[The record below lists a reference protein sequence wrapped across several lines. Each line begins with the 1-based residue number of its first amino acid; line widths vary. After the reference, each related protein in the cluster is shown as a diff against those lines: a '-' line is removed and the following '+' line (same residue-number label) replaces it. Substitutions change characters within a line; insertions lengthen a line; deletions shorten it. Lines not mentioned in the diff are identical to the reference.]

1 MRLRFLSLSAGIFLA
16 SAAWAQ
22 APTALQN
29 PGGMPSGRT
38 GAAETPAA
46 TRNLAIDDYFRILE
60 IEDARISPEGR
71 WVTYVVKTHS
81 LKEDKNQ
88 SRIWMV
94 PTSGGSPIP
103 LTAEGVSCN
112 HPRWSPDG
120 KYLAFLSGRDGAKSE
135 KDDEDSKKKEV
146 WLLNREGGEAQKL
159 SDTIQDVSEFSWS
172 PSGDRIVLILQDP
185 SINEIEASKSKEKSD
200 AKPKPHPWVID
211 RLHFKEDEIGYLD
224 RRRTHLYV
232 FDVASRKMTQITSGD
247 YDDSAPAW
255 SPDGKS
261 IAFSSNRSDP
271 EDPDRNYNTDIW
283 VVAADNADQ
292 GKSLVRVTTNL
303 GADGSP
309 AWSPDGKWI
318 AFTSQLEP
326 KLFQYATFH
335 IAIAP
340 ASGGEAKVLT
350 LKLDRNSSE
359 PRFSTDGKWIYFI
372 ADDDGTQNLMRV
384 PATGG
389 EITRPIGGRK
399 MVQSFSLGSDG
410 ATAAVIGELTRP
422 SEVYF
427 LAADGGDL
435 KRLTT
440 TNDALMA
447 QIRLPNVDYVHFKSK
462 DGTTVAGYLYK
473 PPDYKPGIRYPTILR
488 PHGGP
493 VWAYYAEFNFD
504 PQLFAANG
512 YVVLTPNPR
521 GSSGYGQDFCKAIY
535 AGWGQKDF
543 EDDMAMVDY
552 AVEQGVADPDKLG
565 VGGWSYGGISTNFII
580 TQTTRFKAAISG
592 AGDFLYITNW
602 GHDLYSRDWEI
613 ELGLPWENR
622 ELWEKLSPFN
632 RVTKI
637 KTPTLIMG
645 GESDWNVPVIN
656 GEQMYQSL
664 KRLGVPTLL
673 VVYPGEYHEF
683 SRPSF
688 IADRYE
694 RYLHW
699 YGHYVKGEGSAIPA
713 AAPKTAD

>member
-1 MRLRFLSLSAGIFLA
+1 MALFAVVFLA
-16 SAAWAQ
+16 CAVWAQ
-22 APTALQN
+22 SPAATQN
-29 PGGMPSGRT
+29 SGTVPGT
-38 GAAETPAA
+38 GAGVVENSAA

-60 IEDARISPEGR
+60 IEDAHLSPEGK
-71 WVTYVVKTHS
+71 WVAYVVKTHDP
-81 LKEDKNQ
+81 KEDKNE

-94 PTSGGSPIP
+94 PTSGGSAIP
-103 LTAEGVSCN
+103 LTAEGVSCD

-120 KYLAFLSGRDGAKSE
+120 KYLAFLSGRAGPKGE
-135 KDDEDSKKKEV
+135 KEDEDSKKEEL
-146 WLLNREGGEAQKL
+146 WILNREGGEAQKIT
-159 SDTIQDVSEFSWS
+159 DTIQSVNSFSWS
-172 PSGDRIVLILQDP
+172 PAGDRIVLILQDP
-185 SINEIEASKSKEKSD
+185 SISEIEAAKNKDKSD
-200 AKPKPHPWVID
+200 AKPKAHPWVID

-232 FDVASRKMTQITSGD
+232 FELAGRKMTQITSGD

-255 SPDGKS
+255 SPDGRS
-261 IAFSSNRSDP
+261 IAFESNRSDS

-283 VVAADNADQ
+283 VVAADNTDQ
-292 GKSLVRVTTNL
+292 GKSLVRVTTNP
-303 GADGSP
+303 GTDGSP

-340 ASGGEAKVLT
+340 AAGGDAKVLT

-359 PRFSTDGKWIYFI
+359 PRFSADGKWIYFI

-384 PATGG
+384 PAMGG
-389 EITRPIGGRK
+389 EITRPIGGRR
-399 MVQSFSLGSDG
+399 MVQSFSLGKDG
-410 ATAAVIGELTRP
+410 AAVAVIGELTRP
-422 SEVYF
+422 PEVYF
-427 LAADGGDL
+427 LSADGGDL

-447 QIRLPNVDYVHFKSK
+447 KIRLPDVEYVHFKSK
-462 DGTTVAGYLYK
+462 DGTTVAGYLYE
-473 PPDYKPGIRYPTILR
+473 PPEYKPGTRYPAILR

-535 AGWGQKDF
+535 ADWGHKDF

-552 AVEQGVADPDKLG
+552 AVAQGIADPDKLG

-592 AGDFLYITNW
+592 AGNFLYITNW

-688 IADRYE
+688 IQDRYE
-694 RYLHW
+694 RYLDW
-699 YGHYVKGEGSAIPA
+699 YNHYVKGEGPAIPPPA
-713 AAPKTAD
+713 TKTAD

>member
-1 MRLRFLSLSAGIFLA
+1 MSFRFASLTAVVFLGC
-16 SAAWAQ
+16 SVWAQ
-22 APTALQN
+22 SPPATQN
-29 PGGMPSGRT
+29 SGTVPGT
-38 GAAETPAA
+38 GAGVVENSA

-60 IEDARISPEGR
+60 IEDAQLSPEGK
-71 WVTYVVKTHS
+71 WVAYVVKTHDP
-81 LKEDKNQ
+81 KEDKND

-94 PTSGGSPIP
+94 PTSGGSAIP
-103 LTAEGVSCN
+103 LTAEGVSCD

-120 KYLAFLSGRDGAKSE
+120 KYMGFLSGRAGPKGE
-135 KDDEDSKKKEV
+135 KEDEDSKKEEL
-146 WLLNREGGEAQKL
+146 WILNREGGEAQKIT
-159 SDTIQDVSEFSWS
+159 DTIQSVNSFSWS
-172 PSGDRIVLILQDP
+172 PAGDRIVLILQDP
-185 SINEIEASKSKEKSD
+185 SISEIEAAKNKDKSD
-200 AKPKPHPWVID
+200 AKPKAHPWVID

-232 FDVASRKMTQITSGD
+232 FELAGRKMTQITSGD

-255 SPDGKS
+255 SPDGRS
-261 IAFSSNRSDP
+261 IAFESNRSDS

-283 VVAADNADQ
+283 VVAADNTDQ
-292 GKSLVRVTTNL
+292 GKSLVRVTTNPGTD
-303 GADGSP
+303 GAP
-309 AWSPDGKWI
+309 AWSPDGKWL
-318 AFTSQLEP
+318 AFTSQLEAR
-326 KLFQYATFH
+326 LFQYATFH

-340 ASGGEAKVLT
+340 AAGGEAKVLT

-359 PRFSTDGKWIYFI
+359 PRFSADGKWIYFI

-384 PATGG
+384 PAMGG

-399 MVQSFSLGSDG
+399 MVESFTLDKNG
-410 ATAAVIGELTRP
+410 AAAAVVGELTHP
-422 SEVYF
+422 AEVY
-427 LAADGGDL
+427 LLPADGGDL

-447 QIRLPNVDYVHFKSK
+447 QIRLPNVEYVHFKSK
-462 DGTTVAGYLYK
+462 DGTTVAGYLYE
-473 PPDYKPGIRYPTILR
+473 PPEYKPGTRYPAILR

-493 VWAYYAEFNFD
+493 VWAYYAEFYFT
-504 PQLFAANG
+504 PQLYAANG
-512 YVVLTPNPR
+512 YVVLAPNPR

-535 AGWGQKDF
+535 ADWGHKDF

-552 AVEQGVADPDKLG
+552 AVAQGIADPDKLG

-592 AGDFLYITNW
+592 AGNFLYITNW

-645 GESDWNVPVIN
+645 GEIDWNVPVIN

-688 IADRYE
+688 IQDRYE
-694 RYLHW
+694 RDLHW
-699 YGHYVKGEGSAIPA
+699 YDHYVKGEGPAIPA
-713 AAPKTAD
+713 SAAKTAD

>member
-1 MRLRFLSLSAGIFLA
+1 MRLRFASLFAVVFLA
-16 SAAWAQ
+16 CAAWAQ
-22 APTALQN
+22 SPATTQDSAAVA
-29 PGGMPSGRT
+29 GT
-38 GAAETPAA
+38 GSSAIENSAA
-46 TRNLAIDDYFRILE
+46 TRNLTVDDYFRILE
-60 IEDARISPEGR
+60 VEDAHISPEEK
-71 WVTYVVKTHS
+71 WVAYVVKTHN
-81 LKEDKNQ
+81 LKEDKNE

-94 PTSGGSPIP
+94 STSGGAAIP
-103 LTAEGVSCN
+103 LTAEGSSCN

-120 KYLAFLSGRDGAKSE
+120 KYLAFLSGRDGTKSE
-135 KDDEDSKKKEV
+135 KGDDDGKKEV
-146 WLLNREGGEAQKL
+146 WILNREGGEAQKL
-159 SDTIQDVSEFSWS
+159 TDTIQDVNGFSWS
-172 PSGDRIVLILQDP
+172 PSGDRIVLTLQDP
-185 SINEIEASKSKEKSD
+185 SVNEIEAAKNKDKSD

-224 RRRTHLYV
+224 RRRAHLYV
-232 FDVASRKMTQITSGD
+232 FELASRKMTQITSGD

-255 SPDGKS
+255 SPDGRA
-261 IAFSSNRSDP
+261 IAFASNRSDS

-283 VVAADNADQ
+283 VVAAENMDQ
-292 GKSLVRVTTNL
+292 GKSLVRVTTNP
-303 GADGSP
+303 GADDSP

-340 ASGGEAKVLT
+340 ATGGEAKVLT

-359 PRFSTDGKWIYFI
+359 PHFSADGKSIYFI

-384 PATGG
+384 PAMGG
-389 EITRPIGGRK
+389 EIARPIGGRR
-399 MVQSFSLGSDG
+399 MVQSFTLGKDG
-410 ATAAVIGELTRP
+410 AAAAVIGDLTRP
-422 SEVYF
+422 AEVYF
-427 LAADGGDL
+427 LPADGGDL

-440 TNDALMA
+440 TNDTLMA
-447 QIRLPNVDYVHFKSK
+447 QIRLPNVEYVHFKSK
-462 DGTTVAGYLYK
+462 DGTTVAGYLYE
-473 PPDYKPGIRYPTILR
+473 PPDYKPGTRYPTILR

-535 AGWGQKDF
+535 ADWGHKDF

-552 AVEQGVADPDKLG
+552 AVAQGVADPDKLG

-580 TQTTRFKAAISG
+580 TQTARFKAAISG
-592 AGDFLYITNW
+592 AGAFLYVTNW

-637 KTPTLIMG
+637 RTPTLIMG
-645 GESDWNVPVIN
+645 GEIDWNVPVIN

-683 SRPSF
+683 SRPTF
-688 IADRYE
+688 IEDRYE

-699 YGHYVKGEGSAIPA
+699 YDHYVKGEGAAIPPLTKA
-713 AAPKTAD
+713 AD

>member
-1 MRLRFLSLSAGIFLA
+1 MRLRFLSLFAVVFLA
-16 SAAWAQ
+16 SVAWAQ
-22 APTALQN
+22 TPPTTQN
-29 PGGMPSGRT
+29 PGAVPSRNADT
-38 GAAETPAA
+38 AENPAV
-46 TRNLAIDDYFRILE
+46 TRNLTIDDYFRILE
-60 IEDARISPEGR
+60 IEDARISPEGK
-71 WVTYVVKTHS
+71 WVAYAVKTRN
-81 LKEDKNQ
+81 LKEDKNE

-94 PTSGGSPIP
+94 PSSGGSAIP

-135 KDDEDSKKKEV
+135 KDDEESKKKEV

-159 SDTIQDVSEFSWS
+159 TDTIQDVSEFSWS

-185 SINEIEASKSKEKSD
+185 SINEIEASKNKDKGD

-255 SPDGKS
+255 SPDGRS
-261 IAFSSNRSDP
+261 IAFTSNRSDS

-283 VVAADNADQ
+283 VVAADNTDQ
-292 GKSLVRVTTNL
+292 GKSPVRVTTNP

-318 AFTSQLEP
+318 VFSSQLEP

-340 ASGGEAKVLT
+340 ATGGEAKVLT
-350 LKLDRNSSE
+350 LKLDRNSSD
-359 PRFSTDGKWIYFI
+359 PRFSADGKWIYFI

-384 PATGG
+384 PAMGG
-389 EITRPIGGRK
+389 EITRPIGGRR
-399 MVQSFSLGSDG
+399 MVQSFSLGKDG
-410 ATAAVIGELTRP
+410 AAAAVIGELARP
-422 SEVYF
+422 AEVYF

-447 QIRLPNVDYVHFKSK
+447 QIRPPNVEYVHFKSK
-462 DGTTVAGYLYK
+462 DGTPVAGYLYE
-473 PPDYKPGIRYPTILR
+473 PPDYKPGTHYPTILR

-552 AVEQGVADPDKLG
+552 AVAQGIADPDKLG

-592 AGDFLYITNW
+592 AGNFLYITNW

-683 SRPSF
+683 SRPTF

-694 RYLHW
+694 RYLYW
-699 YGHYVKGEGSAIPA
+699 YGHYVKGEGPAIPA
-713 AAPKTAD
+713 PTKAAD

>member
-22 APTALQN
+22 APTAPQN
-29 PGGMPSGRT
+29 PGGMPTGRT

-71 WVTYVVKTHS
+71 WITYVVKTHS

-389 EITRPIGGRK
+389 EITRR
-399 MVQSFSLGSDG
+399 S
-410 ATAAVIGELTRP
+410 
-422 SEVYF
+422 
-427 LAADGGDL
+427 ADE
-435 KRLTT
+435 RWCSRFHWE
-440 TNDALMA
+440 AMA
-447 QIRLPNVDYVHFKSK
+447 
-462 DGTTVAGYLYK
+462 
-473 PPDYKPGIRYPTILR
+473 LR
-488 PHGGP
+488 P
-493 VWAYYAEFNFD
+493 
-504 PQLFAANG
+504 Q
-512 YVVLTPNPR
+512 
-521 GSSGYGQDFCKAIY
+521 
-535 AGWGQKDF
+535 
-543 EDDMAMVDY
+543 
-552 AVEQGVADPDKLG
+552 
-565 VGGWSYGGISTNFII
+565 
-580 TQTTRFKAAISG
+580 
-592 AGDFLYITNW
+592 
-602 GHDLYSRDWEI
+602 
-613 ELGLPWENR
+613 
-622 ELWEKLSPFN
+622 
-632 RVTKI
+632 
-637 KTPTLIMG
+637 
-645 GESDWNVPVIN
+645 
-656 GEQMYQSL
+656 
-664 KRLGVPTLL
+664 
-673 VVYPGEYHEF
+673 
-683 SRPSF
+683 
-688 IADRYE
+688 
-694 RYLHW
+694 
-699 YGHYVKGEGSAIPA
+699 
-713 AAPKTAD
+713 

>member
-1 MRLRFLSLSAGIFLA
+1 MRLRIVWLVAVVFFACTV
-16 SAAWAQ
+16 WAQ
-22 APTALQN
+22 SPVATKDSGTVAMPATGALQN
-29 PGGMPSGRT
+29 S
-38 GAAETPAA
+38 GAA
-46 TRNLAIDDYFRILE
+46 RNLTIDDYFRILE
-60 IEDARISPEGR
+60 VEDAQISPEGK
-71 WVTYVVKTHS
+71 WVAYVVKTRN
-81 LKEDKNQ
+81 LKEDKNE

-94 PTSGGSPIP
+94 PTSGGAAIP
-103 LTAEGVSCN
+103 LTADGTSCS

-120 KYLAFLSGRDGAKSE
+120 KYLAFLSGRERGKAE
-135 KDDEDSKKKEV
+135 KGDEDSKKEEV
-146 WLLNREGGEAQKL
+146 WLLNREGGEAQTL
-159 SDTIQDVSEFSWS
+159 TDTIQDVGGFWWS
-172 PSGDRIVLILQDP
+172 PSGDRIVLVLRDP
-185 SINEIEASKSKEKSD
+185 SINEIEAAKNKDKSE

-211 RLHFKEDEIGYLD
+211 RLHFKEDEVGYLD

-255 SPDGKS
+255 SPDGRS
-261 IAFSSNRSDP
+261 IAFASNRSDP

-283 VVAADNADQ
+283 VVPTDNTDQ
-292 GKSLVRVTTNL
+292 GKALVRVTTNP
-303 GADGSP
+303 GAEDSP

-326 KLFQYATFH
+326 RLFQYSTFH
-335 IAIAP
+335 IAVAP
-340 ASGGEAKVLT
+340 ATGGEAKVLT
-350 LKLDRNSSE
+350 LKLDRNSSV
-359 PRFSTDGKWIYFI
+359 PRFSPDGKWIYFI

-389 EITRPIGGRK
+389 EIERPIGGRK
-399 MVQSFSLGSDG
+399 MVQSFTVDKDG
-410 ATAAVIGELTRP
+410 DAAAVVGELARPDEVYLLPTAA
-422 SEVYF
+422 
-427 LAADGGDL
+427 GDL

-440 TNDALMA
+440 TNDALME
-447 QIRLPNVDYVHFKSK
+447 QIRLPNVEYVHFKSK
-462 DGTTVAGYLYK
+462 DGTTVAGYLYE
-473 PPDYKPGIRYPTILR
+473 PPDYKTGTRYPTILR

-493 VWAYYAEFNFD
+493 VWAYYAEFNFTL
-504 PQLFAANG
+504 QLYAANG
-512 YVVLTPNPR
+512 YAVLAPNPR

-535 AGWGQKDF
+535 ADWGHKDF

-552 AVEQGVADPDKLG
+552 AVAQGVADADKLG

-592 AGDFLYITNW
+592 AGNFLYITNW

-683 SRPSF
+683 SRPTF
-688 IADRYE
+688 IQDRFE
-694 RYLHW
+694 RDLHW
-699 YGHYVKGEGSAIPA
+699 YDHYLKGEGPA
-713 AAPKTAD
+713 VPPPPKAAD